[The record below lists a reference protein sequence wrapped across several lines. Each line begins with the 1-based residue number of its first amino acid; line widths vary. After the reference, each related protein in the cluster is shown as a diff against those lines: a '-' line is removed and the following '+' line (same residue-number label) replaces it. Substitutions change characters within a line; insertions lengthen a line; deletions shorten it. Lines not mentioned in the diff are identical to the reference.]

1 MDALAGPY
9 AVSAVLLVV
18 AGVLEVRRPRAA
30 VDALATL
37 GVSVASW
44 VVRVGAAAGAL
55 VGAVA
60 LGAGGGEVGRAA
72 AVLVCLAYLG
82 FAGFVALALARGH
95 GLASCGCFGRD
106 DTPPSVTHLVLNLVA
121 VVAASGVVLW
131 PGGGLRS
138 AVAHQPGAGLP
149 FLITTAVCAGLAYL
163 VFTFAPP
170 TRSARTR
177 RVARPFG
184 MRDPRG

>member
-1 MDALAGPY
+1 MVRRGGSLPPERPRTVPRSCTWCRPRSGPSGAVDALAGPY

-60 LGAGGGEVGRAA
+60 LGAGGGEV
-72 AVLVCLAYLG
+72 
-82 FAGFVALALARGH
+82 
-95 GLASCGCFGRD
+95 
-106 DTPPSVTHLVLNLVA
+106 
-121 VVAASGVVLW
+121 
-131 PGGGLRS
+131 
-138 AVAHQPGAGLP
+138 
-149 FLITTAVCAGLAYL
+149 
-163 VFTFAPP
+163 
-170 TRSARTR
+170 
-177 RVARPFG
+177 
-184 MRDPRG
+184 